1 MDFINSLTTDTMS
14 KALDGLAK
22 RHQAIAGNLA
32 NVDTPNY
39 KRRDSS
45 FEGALNSAIQAQ
57 RHQGDRHL
65 RPSSNDDA
73 MSLLTTNS
81 AHFSIGNSSA
91 TTVGDVEP
99 NIEEQ
104 DGLEYRK
111 DGNSVDVETEMVQL
125 SRNTQ
130 RYTAI
135 TTMQS
140 RNYRSLKSVI
150 NGGGG

>member
-39 KRRDSS
+39 KRRDVS
-45 FEGALNSAIQAQ
+45 FENALSSALQTQ
-57 RHQGDRHL
+57 RNQGDWHL
-65 RPSSNDDA
+65 HPRSNDEC
-73 MSLLTTNS
+73 MTLRTTHTG
-81 AHFSIGNSSA
+81 HFSIGNDFHSLD
-91 TTVGDVEP
+91 DVQP
-99 NIEEQ
+99 SIEEQ
-104 DGLEYRK
+104 GALEYRK

-130 RYTAI
+130 RYQAI
-135 TTMQS
+135 TTFQK
-140 RNYRSLKSVI
+140 NNFRSIKSVI
-150 NGGGG
+150 SGGGAG